1 MKNIPVKFR
10 GSIWLKGLDPSDINA
25 TLDDGDFVYG
35 GYARMK
41 FLFEDDEGDFI
52 IDNNGTAFLVYPG
65 SVAQLCGY
73 DADGNE
79 VYEGDKLYYY
89 RCFCVSGDYI
99 RQNKI
104 PKAGVCTVIDAH
116 CLDGL
121 SYVGLNDHF
130 DYEFLL
136 KNKVDAK

>member
-1 MKNIPVKFR
+1 MKDVPIKFR
-10 GSIWLKGLDPSDINA
+10 AKHITTGEYVYGDLIHDRHGKTRITYASDIA
-25 TLDDGDFVYG
+25 PTVYVNE
-35 GYARMK
+35 AVK
-41 FLFEDDEGDFI
+41 PD
-52 IDNNGTAFLVYPG
+52 
-65 SVAQLCGY
+65 SVAQLVGY
-73 DADGNE
+73 DADGKE
-79 VYEGDKLYYY
+79 IYEGDELYYY

-121 SYVGLNDHF
+121 PYVGLNDHF

-136 KNKVDAK
+136 KAKVDAK

>member
-1 MKNIPVKFR
+1 MKDVPVKFR
-10 GSIWLKGLDPSDINA
+10 AKGLW
-25 TLDDGDFVYG
+25 GDTYEYG
-35 GYARMK
+35 LLTKKKIRSSGEIMFAIAK
-41 FLFEDDEGDFI
+41 GNCSLAETVPVKADTI
-52 IDNNGTAFLVYPG
+52 
-65 SVAQLCGY
+65 AQLVGY

-79 VYEGDKLYYY
+79 IYEGDELYYY

-121 SYVGLNDHF
+121 PYVGLNDHF

-136 KNKVDAK
+136 KAKVDAK

>member
-1 MKNIPVKFR
+1 MKGVPIKFR
-10 GSIWLKGLDPSDINA
+10 AKEFETNKY
-25 TLDDGDFVYG
+25 VYG
-35 GYARMK
+35 RS
-41 FLFEDDEGDFI
+41 I
-52 IDNNGTAFLVYPG
+52 IYYKGKGADIILLGEQAKDCFSAVDPD
-65 SVAQLCGY
+65 SISQLCGY

-89 RCFCVSGDYI
+89 RCSCVSGDYI

-121 SYVGLNDHF
+121 FCVGLNDHF

-136 KNKVDAK
+136 KNKVNAK